1 MTETLGPSRAAIYT
15 PQPRLDLLRIP
26 GLGRLL
32 KWRWGRLVFQ
42 LPLLAVAALVLY
54 DGFTGPQLA
63 PANSATVL
71 VWIHYRGLVILGL
84 LLVGNLF
91 CSACPFTLPRT
102 LARRISLAGR
112 RWPRRLRN
120 KWVSLAGLLVF
131 FWIYE
136 SLDLWAS
143 PWLTAWL
150 VLAYFVGSFLLE
162 ALFAES
168 PFCKYVCPL
177 GAFNFVQST
186 MSPLQITARSPAL
199 CLDCQGKECVRG
211 SAHVPGCGTEL
222 YAPMMQSNLDCTLC
236 LDCARACPYDN
247 VALQLRAPLQEATMA
262 RWPVRRDL
270 SMLVFALTFM
280 ALANAFGMVPP
291 IYAVQDW
298 MASSLGLIAPAL
310 QLLLIQGTL
319 TLVLPGLLLLG
330 AAWASNRAAGGSSGA
345 TRQAMAARYAP
356 TFIPLG
362 LGFWV
367 AHYGFHLAIGGLTII
382 PVLHALLQDHGL
394 ALFGGRPAW
403 GMGALLPAEV
413 IFPLQVVAVM
423 LGFCAAL
430 YSQARQ
436 ALRHAPP
443 RPALGQLLPWA
454 LLAFLLTLAALQLFN
469 LPMEMRGTFRAT

>member
-1 MTETLGPSRAAIYT
+1 MDPPRAAVYN
-15 PQPRLDLLRIP
+15 PRPRLDLLRTP
-26 GLGRLL
+26 LLGRLL

-42 LPLLAVAALVLY
+42 LLLLAVAALVLY

-71 VWIHYRGLVILGL
+71 IWIHYRGLLILGL

-102 LARRISLAGR
+102 LARRFSLTGR

-143 PWLTAWL
+143 PWLSAWL
-150 VLAYFVGSFLLE
+150 VVAYFVGSFLLE

-211 SAHVPGCGTEL
+211 SAGVLGCGTEL
-222 YAPMMQSNLDCTLC
+222 YVPMIQSNMDCTLC

-247 VALQLRAPLQEATMA
+247 VALQLRAPLHEATRT
-262 RWPVRRDL
+262 RWPVRWDL
-270 SMLVFALTFM
+270 SMLVFALSFM

-298 MASSLGLIAPAL
+298 MAGSLGVTAPAL
-310 QLLLIQGTL
+310 QLLLIQAIL
-319 TLVLPGLLLLG
+319 TLVLPGVLLFG
-330 AAWASNRAAGGSSGA
+330 AAWVSQRAAGGSSGIS
-345 TRQAMAARYAP
+345 RQAMAARYAP
-356 TFIPLG
+356 TFIPIG
-362 LGFWV
+362 LGFWI

-382 PVLHALLQDHGL
+382 PVLQALLQDHGL

-413 IFPLQVVAVM
+413 IFPLQVLAVM
-423 LGFCAAL
+423 LGFCATL

-443 RPALGQLLPWA
+443 RPALHQLLPWA

>member
-1 MTETLGPSRAAIYT
+1 MDPSRAAVYK
-15 PQPRLDLLRIP
+15 PQPRLDLLRTP
-26 GLGRLL
+26 VLGRLL
-32 KWRWGRLVFQ
+32 RWRWGRLVFQ
-42 LPLLAVAALVLY
+42 LLLLGVAALVLY

-102 LARRISLAGR
+102 LARRFSLAGR

-222 YAPMMQSNLDCTLC
+222 YVPKIQSNMDCTLC

-247 VALQLRAPLQEATMA
+247 VALQLRPPLHEATST
-262 RWPVRRDL
+262 RWPVRWDL
-270 SMLVFALTFM
+270 SMLVFALSFM

-291 IYAVQDW
+291 IYAVQAW
-298 MASSLGLIAPAL
+298 MAGSLGVTAPAL

-319 TLVLPGLLLLG
+319 TLVLPGVLLFG
-330 AAWASNRAAGGSSGA
+330 AAWASNRAAGRSSGT

-382 PVLHALLQDHGL
+382 PVLHALLQDHGV

-443 RPALGQLLPWA
+443 RPALRQLLPWA
-454 LLAFLLTLAALQLFN
+454 LLAFLLMLAALQLFN

>member
-1 MTETLGPSRAAIYT
+1 VTPPSRAAVYR
-15 PQPRLDLLRIP
+15 PQTRLDLLRTP
-26 GLGRLL
+26 VLGRLF

-42 LPLLAVAALVLY
+42 LLLLAVAALVLY

-91 CSACPFTLPRT
+91 CAACPFTLPRT
-102 LARRISLAGR
+102 LARRFSLAGR

-150 VLAYFVGSFLLE
+150 VLAYFGGSFLLE

-211 SAHVPGCGTEL
+211 SARVPGCGTEL
-222 YAPMMQSNLDCTLC
+222 YVPMIQGNMDCTLC

-247 VALQLRAPLQEATMA
+247 VALQLRSPLYEATST
-262 RWPVRRDL
+262 RWPVRWDL

-280 ALANAFGMVPP
+280 ALTNAFGMVPP
-291 IYAVQDW
+291 IYAVQAW
-298 MASSLGLIAPAL
+298 MASALGVTGPAL

-319 TLVLPGLLLLG
+319 TLVLPGVLLWG
-330 AAWASNRAAGGSSGA
+330 AAWASHRAASGSSVT

-362 LGFWV
+362 LGFWI
-367 AHYGFHLAIGGLTII
+367 AHYGFHLAIGGLTIL
-382 PVLHALLQDHGL
+382 PVLQALLQDHGL
-394 ALFGGRPAW
+394 ALLGGRPTW

-413 IFPLQVVAVM
+413 IFPLQVMAVM

-443 RPALGQLLPWA
+443 RLALRQLLPWA
-454 LLAFLLTLAALQLFN
+454 LVAFLLTLAALQLFN

>member
-1 MTETLGPSRAAIYT
+1 MTAPSSAPVYN
-15 PQPRLDLLRIP
+15 PQPRLDLLRTP
-26 GLGRLL
+26 VLGRLL

-42 LPLLAVAALVLY
+42 LLLLAVAALVLY

-71 VWIHYRGLVILGL
+71 AWIHYRGLVILGL

-102 LARRISLAGR
+102 LARRFSLAGR

-120 KWVSLAGLLVF
+120 KWVSLAGLLIF

-150 VLAYFVGSFLLE
+150 VVAYFVGSFLLE

-211 SAHVPGCGTEL
+211 SARVPGCGTEL
-222 YAPMMQSNLDCTLC
+222 YVPMIQSNMDCTLC

-247 VALQLRAPLQEATMA
+247 VALQLRPPLREATST
-262 RWPVRRDL
+262 RWPVRWDL

-298 MASSLGLIAPAL
+298 MAGSLGLTSPAL

-382 PVLHALLQDHGL
+382 PVLQALLQDHGL

-443 RPALGQLLPWA
+443 RPALRQLLPWA

>member
-1 MTETLGPSRAAIYT
+1 
-15 PQPRLDLLRIP
+15 
-26 GLGRLL
+26 
-32 KWRWGRLVFQ
+32 VFQ
-42 LPLLAVAALVLY
+42 LVLLAVAALVIY

-102 LARRISLAGR
+102 LARRFSLAGR

-150 VLAYFVGSFLLE
+150 ALAYFVGSFLLE

-211 SAHVPGCGTEL
+211 SARVPGCGTEL
-222 YAPMMQSNLDCTLC
+222 YVPMIQSNMDCTLC

-247 VALQLRAPLQEATMA
+247 VALQLRSPLYEATST
-262 RWPVRRDL
+262 RWPVRWDL

-298 MASSLGLIAPAL
+298 MAGSLGVTGPAL

-319 TLVLPGLLLLG
+319 TLVLPGVLLWA
-330 AAWASNRAAGGSSGA
+330 AAWASQRAAGGSSGT

-362 LGFWV
+362 LGFWI
-367 AHYGFHLAIGGLTII
+367 AHYGFHLAIGGLTIL
-382 PVLHALLQDHGL
+382 PVLQALLQDHGL

-413 IFPLQVVAVM
+413 IFPLQVLAVM

-443 RPALGQLLPWA
+443 RLALRQLLPWA
-454 LLAFLLTLAALQLFN
+454 LVAFLLTLAALQLFN